1 VSGNSSVA
9 RGRAT
14 ATSGRQVFRLH
25 TPVVLWWI
33 WVVFAVANVIDLA
46 VQGSSAHFVLR
57 ISVILL
63 AVTGLVYV
71 LALRP
76 RVVAEQAGLRIVNPF
91 RDHHVPWAVIQAID
105 SGDWVRVHHTGDGS
119 AVTDTEKPGKTI
131 ECWALYLSARTKR
144 KIARGTPPPR
154 SSGLRG
160 IVRQPIDEAP
170 RLPAEAKYLASLPV
184 AKAIAVQLDNLAAKQ
199 RARGAQPAPVI
210 ARWAWFP
217 IAAVIGPA
225 VALLIAVLA

>member
-1 VSGNSSVA
+1 VSGSSSIA
-9 RGRAT
+9 
-14 ATSGRQVFRLH
+14 SGRDVSASGGQVFRLH

-33 WVVFAVANVIDLA
+33 WVVFAVANVVDLA
-46 VQGSSAHFVLR
+46 VQGSPAHFVLR
-57 ISVILL
+57 ISGILL

-91 RDHHVPWAVIQAID
+91 RDHQVPWGVIQAIEA
-105 SGDWVRVHHTGDGS
+105 GDWVRVHHTGDGS
-119 AVTDTEKPGKTI
+119 AVTSTEVPGKTI

-144 KIARGTPPPR
+144 KIARGAQLPP

-184 AKAIAVQLDNLAAKQ
+184 AKAIATQLDKLATRE
-199 RARGAQPAPVI
+199 RARGAEPGPVI
-210 ARWAWFP
+210 SRWAWFP
-217 IAAVIGPA
+217 VAAVIVPA
-225 VALLIAVLA
+225 LALLTVVLA

>member
-1 VSGNSSVA
+1 MSGSSSVA

-14 ATSGRQVFRLH
+14 VASGRQVFRLH

-33 WVVFAVANVIDLA
+33 WVVFAVANVVDLA
-46 VQGSSAHFVLR
+46 VQGSPAHFVLR
-57 ISVILL
+57 ISGILL
-63 AVTGLVYV
+63 AVTAVVYV

-91 RDHHVPWAVIQAID
+91 RDHQVPWGDIQGIEA
-105 SGDWVRVHHTGDGS
+105 GDWVRVHHTGGS
-119 AVTDTEKPGKTI
+119 AVTSTEVPGKTI

-144 KIARGTPPPR
+144 KIARGTPLP

-184 AKAIAVQLDNLAAKQ
+184 AKAIATQLDTMAAKE
-199 RARGAQPAPVI
+199 RARGAEPGPVTS
-210 ARWAWFP
+210 RWALFP
-217 IAAVIGPA
+217 IAAVMVP
-225 VALLIAVLA
+225 VLALLTVVLA